1 MREKVGEAQGMEGQ
15 KDCSWENVSSSN
27 SMYLT
32 NRKKGRRRTAGVQ
45 KGRLYTTLNRDPSFK
60 IQYFCSIFY

>member
-45 KGRLYTTLNRDPSFK
+45 KRK
-60 IQYFCSIFY
+60 IVYYVEP